1 MQGKNKSG
9 SNGYF
14 FLSEANSKIS
24 YWSLT
29 TKNENVSN
37 DLRQESGVGHPSILS
52 LPNESE

>member
-1 MQGKNKSG
+1 MQEKNKSG

-37 DLRQESGVGHPSILS
+37 DLRQESGVRHPSILS